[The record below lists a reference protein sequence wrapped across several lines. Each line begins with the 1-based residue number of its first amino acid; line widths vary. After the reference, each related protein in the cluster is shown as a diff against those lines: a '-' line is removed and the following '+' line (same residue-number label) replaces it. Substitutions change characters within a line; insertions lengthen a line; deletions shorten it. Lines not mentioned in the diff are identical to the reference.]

1 MAVNIKVSPE
11 QLRSSSR
18 VFKSNAS
25 NTTDMLKRLNSEVN
39 KMRSIWE
46 GQANREFINQYEQLQ
61 PSMKQ
66 FVSVLE
72 GISKQLAD
80 VATTMEDVDRKIASQ
95 LRR

>member
-1 MAVNIKVSPE
+1 MK
-11 QLRSSSR
+11 
-18 VFKSNAS
+18 
-25 NTTDMLKRLNSEVN
+25 
-39 KMRSIWE
+39 SIWE
-46 GQANREFINQYEQLQ
+46 GQANKEFINQYEQLQ

-72 GISKQLAD
+72 GISKQLSD